1 MVSFKIGEAGLTTWI
16 VMLPGPNGRVIYI
29 GDRMQNKRPYRR
41 VTTPR
46 IMLWTAG
53 VAIVLLGFAF
63 LWLIQN
69 VLFLIFV
76 SLLVATGIEPLVN
89 KLRAKG
95 PFSRSTG
102 ILFVYSIIFGT
113 LALVIYLAV
122 PPLIAE
128 GQRLAAA
135 FGDPQKIKASISSID
150 NSFLR
155 DTLTTA
161 YENAGS
167 ILQSVAFNSQT
178 LNIGLSLFEI
188 VFSTATVFVIAFY
201 WLTEKLHIKRFIFSL
216 VPRDKRAQS
225 NTVWENVET
234 RLGAWMRGQLVL
246 MLFIGVLAGVGY
258 TIMGL
263 KFAFALAVFAGL
275 AELIPIIGPFLGGAP
290 AVLIALTQDLT
301 TTIIVVIYIVI
312 LQLVEGNVLVPRIM
326 EKAVGVSPLTVI
338 IGILI
343 GSTIAG
349 IGGALLAVPVAAA
362 VQVLVNNLLS
372 YNSETNNSVDA
383 AASINTGKGLELAAK
398 AEEQKTRGGPAEL

>member
-1 MVSFKIGEAGLTTWI
+1 
-16 VMLPGPNGRVIYI
+16 
-29 GDRMQNKRPYRR
+29 MQNKQPERR

-53 VAIVLLGFAF
+53 VVIVLLGFAF
-63 LWLIQN
+63 LWFIHN

-102 ILFVYSIIFGT
+102 ILFVYSVIFGL

-122 PPLIAE
+122 PPLITE

-135 FGDPQKIKASISSID
+135 FSDPQKIKASISSID

-167 ILQSVAFNSQT
+167 ILKSVAFNSQT

-201 WLTEKLHIKRFIFSL
+201 WLTEKHHIKRFIFSL
-216 VPRDKRAQS
+216 VPRDKRARS
-225 NTVWENVET
+225 NAIWENVEDK
-234 RLGAWMRGQLVL
+234 LGAWMRGQLVL
-246 MLFIGVLAGVGY
+246 MLFIGVLAGIGY
-258 TIMGL
+258 TILGL

-301 TTIIVVIYIVI
+301 TTIIVLIYIVV

-349 IGGALLAVPVAAA
+349 IGGALLAVPVAAT
-362 VQVLVNNLLS
+362 VQVVINNVLS
-372 YNSETNNSVDA
+372 YSAETTNPGEA
-383 AASINTGKGLELAAK
+383 AASAGDTGKALEMAAK
-398 AEEQKTRGGPAEL
+398 SEEQKNQERSG

>member
-1 MVSFKIGEAGLTTWI
+1 
-16 VMLPGPNGRVIYI
+16 
-29 GDRMQNKRPYRR
+29 
-41 VTTPR
+41 
-46 IMLWTAG
+46 
-53 VAIVLLGFAF
+53 
-63 LWLIQN
+63 
-69 VLFLIFV
+69 
-76 SLLVATGIEPLVN
+76 
-89 KLRAKG
+89 LRTKG

-102 ILFVYSIIFGT
+102 ILFVYSLIFGT

-122 PPLIAE
+122 PPLITE

-135 FGDPQKIKASISSID
+135 FADPQQIKTSISNIN
-150 NSFLR
+150 NSFIR

-167 ILQSVAFNSQT
+167 ILQTVALNSQT
-178 LNIGLSLFEI
+178 LSIGLSLFEI

-201 WLTEKLHIKRFIFSL
+201 WLTEKHHIKRFIFSL
-216 VPRDKRAQS
+216 VPKDKRARS
-225 NTVWENVET
+225 NEIWENVENK
-234 RLGAWMRGQLVL
+234 LGAWMRGQLIL
-246 MLFIGVLAGVGY
+246 MLFIGILAGIGY

-290 AVLIALTQDLT
+290 AVLVALTQDLT

-349 IGGALLAVPVAAA
+349 IGGALLAVPVAAT
-362 VQVLVNNLLS
+362 VQVLVNSLLS
-372 YNSETNNSVDA
+372 YYSETNNSVDA
-383 AASINTGKGLELAAK
+383 AGSINTGRVLEIAVK
-398 AEEQKTRGGPAEL
+398 SEEQKTRGGPPEL